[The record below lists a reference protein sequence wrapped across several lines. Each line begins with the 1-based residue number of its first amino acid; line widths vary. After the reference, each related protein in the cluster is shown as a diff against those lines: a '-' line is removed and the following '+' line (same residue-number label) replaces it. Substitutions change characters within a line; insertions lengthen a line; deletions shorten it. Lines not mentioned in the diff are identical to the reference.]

1 MDFIN
6 IKAIVFAAAI
16 GVAAFFITNPLSCGD
31 PVITNIE
38 GIGDFSNTNNEI
50 SDSEAMGFGFA
61 AFLISSVLFHM
72 KPELM
77 GKLNKSDEDDNE
89 KEN

>member
-6 IKAIVFAAAI
+6 IRAIVVAAAI
-16 GVAAFFITNPLSCGD
+16 GVAVFFITNPLSCGD
-31 PVITNIE
+31 PVITTGNL
-38 GIGDFSNTNNEI
+38 FTLPNTNHEI

-61 AFLISSVLFHM
+61 AFLVCAIVLHI

-77 GKLNKSDEDDNE
+77 GKLNKSDEDANE
-89 KEN
+89 EEN